1 MHPSFR
7 RSGIP
12 SIAEAAHGDERPPG
26 TSWGATSADS
36 GACASAKGMAT
47 STADASGSTAVGA
60 GSAGDALMGAAA
72 GGEGGDV
79 SGDSP
84 LTRLS
89 SSFRQQRQQQHQ
101 DQLQELPLA
110 PAASGRPSQRVVQR
124 RSSTGDAG
132 LRDSTSPLPGGDG
145 RKSKKPRG
153 PAGAAGESSRRASGS
168 SIGGGGVSGGGGVGA
183 DGGRGGGRSRSHS
196 PTGNEQEGAATAEG
210 GRIVR
215 PSSPPYAGHTLGDLL
230 RASSATERREDDHH
244 HHHHHHHVAA
254 TPPPPDPSASW
265 GREREESGSRRVH
278 MGNRRSGRFDS
289 ASGSVA
295 GAAEPTPAGTVDG
308 AEGGGGGSSAPAGRV
323 VTVDVY
329 RPPAGPPR
337 GRDTGRRGEG
347 SRRGDRGRGG
357 ERSPPPLV
365 AIMMSSPS
373 VSPTPS
379 LSPTPQ
385 PGGSF
390 YPTGEEGFET
400 PANTG
405 HGFESGSGFFA
416 WDTSGMEKTGESEG
430 DGGVSDG
437 AAGSGSGGGGVS
449 GGDSS
454 GSKSAAA
461 APAQRPPVASNSLM
475 LSTDSLGNVR
485 IYAKTGLL
493 DLLQSSAFSASQ

>member
-1 MHPSFR
+1 
-7 RSGIP
+7 
-12 SIAEAAHGDERPPG
+12 
-26 TSWGATSADS
+26 
-36 GACASAKGMAT
+36 
-47 STADASGSTAVGA
+47 
-60 GSAGDALMGAAA
+60 
-72 GGEGGDV
+72 
-79 SGDSP
+79 
-84 LTRLS
+84 
-89 SSFRQQRQQQHQ
+89 
-101 DQLQELPLA
+101 
-110 PAASGRPSQRVVQR
+110 
-124 RSSTGDAG
+124 
-132 LRDSTSPLPGGDG
+132 
-145 RKSKKPRG
+145 
-153 PAGAAGESSRRASGS
+153 
-168 SIGGGGVSGGGGVGA
+168 
-183 DGGRGGGRSRSHS
+183 
-196 PTGNEQEGAATAEG
+196 
-210 GRIVR
+210 
-215 PSSPPYAGHTLGDLL
+215 
-230 RASSATERREDDHH
+230 
-244 HHHHHHHVAA
+244 
-254 TPPPPDPSASW
+254 
-265 GREREESGSRRVH
+265 

-437 AAGSGSGGGGVS
+437 AAGSGSGGGGGGGGGVS